1 MRMGGFFMNERDKVT
16 NELDDLLE
24 NPFGNIT
31 VDTQE
36 LQIQDNQHDSKD
48 LLDQIGGEKPKR
60 LIDTLPETDQRRA
73 IQLAEQIDPFN
84 QSSITLYGTQAQ
96 AKLSNFSSSMLDHVK
111 SGNIGEIGEIISDLM
126 KKLDQ
131 VNPDELQVEKR
142 GFISRMF
149 GKVSRSVNEILTKYQ
164 KTGAQIDRI
173 TVRLEHCKN
182 SLISD
187 NTLLEQLYNKNKEY
201 FQALNI
207 YIAAGEVKLEEIRT
221 THIPELQRKAQATD
235 DQMAYQEVN
244 DMIQFADRLEKRLHD
259 LKLSRQITIQ
269 SAPQIRMI
277 QNTNQTLVEKIQTSV
292 TTAIPLWKNQ
302 IAIALTLLRQRK
314 AVEAQKQV
322 SQTTN
327 DLLLKNADLLKTNSI
342 EVAKENERGIV
353 DIETLKKTQEN
364 LVSTLEETLRI
375 QAEGRAK
382 RHQAE
387 QELLSME
394 DQLKQKLLE
403 IRG

>member
-1 MRMGGFFMNERDKVT
+1 MVEKEKLTGDI
-16 NELDDLLE
+16 DDLLA
-24 NPFGNIT
+24 NPFGDLSKESAENK
-31 VDTQE
+31 QE
-36 LQIQDNQHDSKD
+36 LQEAGKQMGMD
-48 LLDQIGGEKPKR
+48 LFNKVGETKPKK
-60 LIDTLPETDQRRA
+60 LIETLPDEDKQRA
-73 IQLAEQIDPFN
+73 YQLANQIDPNN
-84 QSSITLYGTQAQ
+84 QTSISLYGTQAQ
-96 AKLSNFSSSMLDHVK
+96 SKLMNFSSTMLDHVK
-111 SGNIGEIGEIISDLM
+111 SGNIGEIGEIITDLM

-142 GFISRMF
+142 NIFSRMF
-149 GKVSRSVNEILTKYQ
+149 GKMSRSVNEILARYQ

-182 SLISD
+182 TLIKD
-187 NTLLEQLYNKNKEY
+187 NTLLDQMYEKNKEY

-207 YIAAGEVKLEEIRT
+207 YIAAGEVKLEELHT
-221 THIPELQRKAQATD
+221 KLIPELKRKAEQSG

-277 QNTNQTLVEKIQTSV
+277 QNTNQTLMEKIQTSI

-327 DLLLKNADLLKTNSI
+327 DLLLKNSEMLKTNSI

-387 QELLSME
+387 QELVTME
-394 DQLKQKLLE
+394 EQLKQKLLE
-403 IRG
+403 IRGN

>member
-1 MRMGGFFMNERDKVT
+1 MVEKEKLTGDI
-16 NELDDLLE
+16 DDLLA
-24 NPFGNIT
+24 NPFGDLSKESAENK
-31 VDTQE
+31 QE
-36 LQIQDNQHDSKD
+36 LQEAGKQMGMD
-48 LLDQIGGEKPKR
+48 LFNKVGETKPKK
-60 LIDTLPETDQRRA
+60 IIETLPDEDKQRA
-73 IQLAEQIDPFN
+73 YQLANQIDPKN
-84 QSSITLYGTQAQ
+84 QTSISLYGTQAQ
-96 AKLSNFSSSMLDHVK
+96 SKLMNFSSTMLDHVK
-111 SGNIGEIGEIISDLM
+111 SGNIGEIGEIITDLM

-142 GFISRMF
+142 NIFSRMF
-149 GKVSRSVNEILTKYQ
+149 GKMSRSVNEILARYQ

-182 SLISD
+182 TLIKD
-187 NTLLEQLYNKNKEY
+187 NTLLDQMYEKNKEY

-207 YIAAGEVKLEEIRT
+207 YIAAGEVKLEELYT
-221 THIPELQRKAQATD
+221 KLIPELKRKAEQSG

-277 QNTNQTLVEKIQTSV
+277 QNTNQTLMEKIQTSI

-327 DLLLKNADLLKTNSI
+327 DLLLKNSEMLKTNSI

-387 QELLSME
+387 QELVTME
-394 DQLKQKLLE
+394 EQLKQKLLE
-403 IRG
+403 IREN

>member
-1 MRMGGFFMNERDKVT
+1 MVEKKKLTGDI
-16 NELDDLLE
+16 DDLLA
-24 NPFGNIT
+24 NPFGDLSKESAENK
-31 VDTQE
+31 QE
-36 LQIQDNQHDSKD
+36 LQEAGKQMGMD
-48 LLDQIGGEKPKR
+48 LFNKVGETKPKK
-60 LIDTLPETDQRRA
+60 IIETLPDEDKQRA
-73 IQLAEQIDPFN
+73 YQLANQIDPKN
-84 QSSITLYGTQAQ
+84 QTSISLYGTQAQ
-96 AKLSNFSSSMLDHVK
+96 SKLMNFSSTMLDHVK
-111 SGNIGEIGEIISDLM
+111 SGNIGEIGEIITDLM

-142 GFISRMF
+142 NIFSRMF
-149 GKVSRSVNEILTKYQ
+149 GKMSRSVNEILARYQ

-182 SLISD
+182 TLIKD
-187 NTLLEQLYNKNKEY
+187 NTLLDQMYEKNKEY

-207 YIAAGEVKLEEIRT
+207 YIAAGEVKLEELHT
-221 THIPELQRKAQATD
+221 KLIPELKRKAEQSG

-277 QNTNQTLVEKIQTSV
+277 QNTNQTLMEKIQTSI

-327 DLLLKNADLLKTNSI
+327 DLLLKNSEMLKTNSI

-387 QELLSME
+387 QELVTLE
-394 DQLKQKLLE
+394 EQLKQKLLE
-403 IRG
+403 IREN